1 MADDPGAVE
10 DASPTCS
17 ALNLGKSCC
26 LTFTFFFCPFIL
38 VQFGLIKYHPA
49 FAIPSVLLLPPTV
62 FFLMWLMA
70 LEFLMCVVGWFI
82 GVTIQLFVTIGY
94 LIRRRIEHGPAWLSK
109 TAQDNDTAGAD
120 MVGDALDSLNGRIK
134 MARDLSGLSW
144 GDEGGSRRRSRSP
157 SSRRRSGDSSPESLR
172 RSGSMLASPREGI
185 GTRLRDALGER
196 MGELASAAGQAV
208 EARREARG
216 EVPLDPEND
225 PATWSDARLASYLR
239 GFSGTSSAALQ
250 HAPRPELVRRAY
262 VAMGLKPPESPVALR
277 PPRSISPRSRSGA
290 GPGAE
295 ADGALA
301 EGGAAGCSSNAAAPV
316 IGRRVEPQGGAAAG
330 GGGGG
335 GDGGGGAEGGGGGG
349 GAARPRCADLD
360 LGSAQDEEDIE
371 LFRHLSS
378 PERRRPATAP
388 HGGAVREARGAREW
402 PSPPRRS
409 GEACQPQP

>member
-1 MADDPGAVE
+1 MADGPGSAE
-10 DASPTCS
+10 EASPTCT

-26 LTFTFFFCPFIL
+26 LAFTFFFCPFIL

-49 FAIPSVLLLPPTV
+49 FAILSMLILPPTV
-62 FFLMWLMA
+62 FYLMWLMA
-70 LEFLMCVVGWFI
+70 LEFLMCVVAWFI
-82 GVTIQLFVTIGY
+82 GVTIQLFVTIAY
-94 LIRRRIEHGPAWLSK
+94 LIRRRLEHGSAWLTK

-134 MARDLSGLSW
+134 VARDLSGLSW

-157 SSRRRSGDSSPESLR
+157 GGRRHGGDSSPDALR
-172 RSGSMLASPREGI
+172 RSDSTLASPREGI

-196 MGELASAAGQAV
+196 MGEWTSAAGQAV

-216 EVPLDPEND
+216 VVPLEPEND

-239 GFSGTSSAALQ
+239 GFSGTSAAALE

-262 VAMGLKPPESPVALR
+262 VAMGLKPPESPVGLR

-290 GPGAE
+290 DSGAE
-295 ADGALA
+295 AGGAVA
-301 EGGAAGCSSNAAAPV
+301 EGGAAGCSSDAAPV
-316 IGRRVEPQGGAAAG
+316 IGRRVAPQGGAAAAG

-335 GDGGGGAEGGGGGG
+335 VGAKGGGAEGGGAEG

-360 LGSAQDEEDIE
+360 LGSAQDREDI
-371 LFRHLSS
+371 
-378 PERRRPATAP
+378 
-388 HGGAVREARGAREW
+388 
-402 PSPPRRS
+402 
-409 GEACQPQP
+409 